1 MADDSVAV
9 DSHGSQKQL
18 PISAKTMKKYN
29 WARHSEKEISPL
41 LVHKVSSILGAVVVV
56 EQRSTRESWL
66 RKKYMEVWRWMSA
79 PIASSS
85 SEFPKRLSK

>member
-1 MADDSVAV
+1 MAVKSRL
-9 DSHGSQKQL
+9 SML
-18 PISAKTMKKYN
+18 AKTAKKYN
-29 WARHSEKEISPL
+29 WARHSEKEINLL

-66 RKKYMEVWRWMSA
+66 RKKYMGVWRWMSA

-85 SEFPKRLSK
+85 SKFPMRLSK

>member
-1 MADDSVAV
+1 MAAKRLIAMAV
-9 DSHGSQKQL
+9 KSRLS
-18 PISAKTMKKYN
+18 ISAKSVKKYN

-56 EQRSTRESWL
+56 KQRLTRESWL
-66 RKKYMEVWRWMSA
+66 RKYMGVWRWMSA

>member
-1 MADDSVAV
+1 MAVKSRL
-9 DSHGSQKQL
+9 SML
-18 PISAKTMKKYN
+18 AKTTKKYN
-29 WARHSEKEISPL
+29 WARHSEKEINML
-41 LVHKVSSILGAVVVV
+41 LVHNVPSIWGAVVVV

-66 RKKYMEVWRWMSA
+66 RKKYMGLWRWMSA

>member
-1 MADDSVAV
+1 MAIKSRL
-9 DSHGSQKQL
+9 S
-18 PISAKTMKKYN
+18 ISAKTAKKFN
-29 WARHSEKEISPL
+29 WARHSEKEINLL

-56 EQRSTRESWL
+56 KQRLTRKSWL
-66 RKKYMEVWRWMSA
+66 RKYMGVWRWMSA